1 MLCEHMQSP
10 RMQRGQTELLICEEV
25 LRLFPVALG
34 AAIAHATLDASL
46 AWPSWGCVRP
56 LPTWFVHSDIPSSH
70 VRCDFWQCTHA
81 RLAFFFLPPSRVDG
95 RLPAP
100 GVCESAALSEPAS
113 TSTSG
118 SRLRFGA
125 GGRGASS
132 GLSDAA
138 LPVNVAGSGT
148 AGGMAETGNNDMA
161 VCA

>member
-1 MLCEHMQSP
+1 
-10 RMQRGQTELLICEEV
+10 
-25 LRLFPVALG
+25 
-34 AAIAHATLDASL
+34 
-46 AWPSWGCVRP
+46 VRP
-56 LPTWFVHSDIPSSH
+56 LPTRFVPRDIPSSH

-95 RLPAP
+95 RLPTP
-100 GVCESAALSEPAS
+100 GVCAPGESAALSDPAS
-113 TSTSG
+113 ASTSG

-125 GGRGASS
+125 GGRDASS